1 MINHNATE
9 KQLREQAEMQDRLRD
24 KDLLN
29 AAMAKEKA
37 VEELELAEKAA
48 RRNEIVEL
56 QKHYG

>member
-1 MINHNATE
+1 
-9 KQLREQAEMQDRLRD
+9 MQDRLRD